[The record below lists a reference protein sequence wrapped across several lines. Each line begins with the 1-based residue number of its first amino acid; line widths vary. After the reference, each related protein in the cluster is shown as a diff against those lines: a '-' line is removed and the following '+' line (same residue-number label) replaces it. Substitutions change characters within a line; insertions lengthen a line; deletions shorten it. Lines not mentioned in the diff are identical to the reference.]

1 MCSIGVIEEQK
12 EVAEKSTCEENTE
25 NFPKLRKN

>member
-12 EVAEKSTCEENTE
+12 EVAEKSTCEEMTE

>member
-12 EVAEKSTCEENTE
+12 EVAEKSTCEEITD
-25 NFPKLRKN
+25 NFPKVRKN